1 MWRRAATRLREEL
14 LLFSDDGAP
23 SEKATT
29 TVNCTE
35 LILCGALISA
45 CSGLPALFLPARSRV
60 GQNISAGLNAFACLL
75 GLAGVWAYF
84 AGSPAESLQ
93 WQSPVAGVR
102 FTVAL
107 DGLSV
112 FFLVPLLLVCGLAS
126 IYGLQYWSQQ
136 EGAPNARR
144 LSFFLG
150 LMTAAMVLLVV
161 AGDGLL
167 FLFGWETMAVSALF
181 LVAIEDHIAE
191 TRKAAW
197 LYIAASHFA
206 TLSAFGVFALLYSQ
220 TGSFDYATLPDA
232 KSTAAV
238 CMGILGLV
246 GFGTKAGLMP
256 MHVWLPGA
264 HAAAPSH
271 VSAVMSG
278 VMIKMGI
285 YGIFRTASFFP
296 TVPPYW
302 GLITLAVGTISA
314 ILGVAF
320 AIGQHD
326 IKRLLAYHSIENIG
340 IIVMGL
346 GVAMIGRRTGHPE
359 WVLLGI
365 CGGLLHVW
373 NHALFKSL
381 LFLGAGSVIHG
392 METRELDVMGGLGRR
407 MPVTATCFLVGAV
420 AICGLPPLN
429 GFVSELLIYLGLFGT
444 IQQQTGADPSAAQF
458 DWSATAAFAAPG
470 LALVGALAVA
480 CFVKVYGIVFLGA
493 ARSEKAAHAHESG
506 PAMTGPMLVLVGC
519 CVLIGVAPMLFAP
532 LLDQAARSWAAADA
546 GTPADI
552 SALSLAGLAPL
563 APLSI
568 VAVILI
574 ALLAIGTFG
583 LLRRVRRS
591 PSFITWDCGYAAPS
605 ARMQYSSSSFAQW
618 LVDLFAWALRPRV
631 HPPKIDVLFPPD
643 TDFESHVE
651 DTVLEEAV
659 NPLTRF
665 LAWLFGLSRYL
676 QQGSLQAYLL
686 YILIVVIGLLLW
698 QSGG

>member
-1 MWRRAATRLREEL
+1 MN
-14 LLFSDDGAP
+14 G
-23 SEKATT
+23 
-29 TVNCTE
+29 TE
-35 LILCGALISA
+35 LILWGIVCSALSGAPVLL
-45 CSGLPALFLPARSRV
+45 LPAKSRT
-60 GQNISAGLNAFACLL
+60 GQTIAAVVNALGCGL
-75 GLAGVWAYF
+75 GLAGAWSFF
-84 AGSPAESLQ
+84 ANGPLPAARFP
-93 WQSPVAGVR
+93 SPVAGFE
-102 FTVAL
+102 FTVAV
-107 DGLSV
+107 DGLSA
-112 FFLVPLLLVCGLAS
+112 FFLVPVLLVCGLAS
-126 IYGLQYWSQQ
+126 IYGLQYWPQDK
-136 EGAPNARR
+136 GVPNARR

-150 LMTAAMVLLVV
+150 LMTAAMSLLVV

-181 LVAIEDHIAE
+181 LVATEDHIAE

-220 TGSFDYATLPDA
+220 TGSFEF
-232 KSTAAV
+232 STMPNVTSAAAIGMAV
-238 CMGILGLV
+238 LGLL

-256 MHVWLPGA
+256 MHIWLPGA

-278 VMIKMGI
+278 VMIKMGV

-296 TVPPYW
+296 EIPLSW
-302 GLITLAVGTISA
+302 GLVTLGGGTISA

-346 GVAMIGRRTGHPE
+346 GLALVGRATGRPE

-381 LFLGAGSVIHG
+381 LFFGAGSVIHSMG
-392 METRELDVMGGLGRR
+392 TRELDVMGGLGRR
-407 MPVTATCFLVGAV
+407 MPATATCFLIGAV

-429 GFVSELLIYLGLFGT
+429 GFVSELMIYLGLFKT
-444 IQQQTGADPSAAQF
+444 IQAEPASLASA
-458 DWSATAAFAAPG
+458 AAFAAPG

-493 ARSEKAAHAHESG
+493 GRSEKAAHAHESG
-506 PAMTGPMLVLVGC
+506 FAMTGPMYVLAGC
-519 CVLIGVAPMLFAP
+519 CVLIGVVPLLFASP
-532 LLDQAARSWAAADA
+532 LEQAATTWAAAA
-546 GTPADI
+546 LGTPADI
-552 SALSLAGLAPL
+552 SGLSLAELAPL
-563 APLSI
+563 GPVSI
-568 VAVILI
+568 IAAILI
-574 ALLAIGTFG
+574 GLLVVGTVV
-583 LLRRVRRS
+583 LLRRVRTS
-591 PSFITWDCGYAAPS
+591 PSSLTWDCGYAAPS
-605 ARMQYSSSSFAQW
+605 VRMQYTSSSFAQW

-631 HPPKIDVLFPPD
+631 HPPKVDTLFPED
-643 TDFESHVE
+643 TCFESHVD
-651 DTVLEEAV
+651 DTVLNKAV
-659 NPLTRF
+659 RPLTQF
-665 LAWLFGLSRYL
+665 VAWLFGLSRYL

-686 YILIVVIGLLLW
+686 YILVIVVGLLLW
-698 QSGG
+698 RPGG